1 MSEEPGAELLG
12 TRAFWDA
19 RGREN
24 AAWYVDTSLDYEH
37 PDMEAF
43 WATGDVVVREALL
56 EAPVRPSGSQRAL
69 EIGSGLG
76 RICRALRTHFNEV
89 VGIDIA
95 PSMVEQARALVQ
107 TDGVRFDLGDGSG
120 LPGVADGS
128 VDFVVTF
135 TVFQHQT
142 STDAIAASLNEV
154 ARVLAP
160 GGVVAAQWNNI
171 DAGAYERSKR
181 QWRRQAQL
189 RRLPLV
195 GRRFGP
201 SAPQD
206 EQRLA
211 PQFLGTTATV
221 AFMRE
226 TLEACGLQVVGTK
239 GEGTLFAWVWARQPD
254 AVTPG
259 DA

>member
-1 MSEEPGAELLG
+1 MTEESGAALDQ
-12 TRAFWDA
+12 TRVFWDA

-24 AAWYVDTSLDYEH
+24 AAWYVDTSLDYDH

-43 WATGDVVVREALL
+43 WATGHTVVQEALL
-56 EAPVRPSGSQRAL
+56 DAPVRPRGSAL
-69 EIGSGLG
+69 AVEIGSGLG
-76 RICRALRTHFNEV
+76 RISKALRTHFDEV

-107 TDGVRFDLGDGSG
+107 TDGVRFELGDGAG

-128 VDFVVTF
+128 ADFVVTF

-142 STDAIAASLNEV
+142 SVEAIAAYLAEA

-160 GGVVAAQWNNI
+160 GGVLAAQWNNI
-171 DAGAYERSKR
+171 EAEEYERSKR
-181 QWRRQAQL
+181 QWRREARR
-189 RRLPLV
+189 RRLPLI
-195 GRRFGP
+195 GRRFGAAL
-201 SAPQD
+201 SQD

-221 AFMRE
+221 AFMRA
-226 TLEACGLQVVGTK
+226 TLESSGLHVAGTK
-239 GEGTLFAWVWARQPD
+239 GEGTLFAWVWAQK
-254 AVTPG
+254 V
-259 DA
+259 